1 MWENAFKSKVGVTM
15 TTQCRFFCRQVNP
28 VNSLTSN
35 LQGMSDIGS
44 GLTILSFEAELT
56 VNEKKLLYLRARYA
70 GLTFCGCAHAVFL
83 CKLVHSLKCIIKR
96 RTAAK
101 ELYASKGHGEL
112 SVGILGLGTLGK
124 QLLLCLLKKTT
135 IRPTQIKVSTR
146 NPAEECVPPGVE
158 CFFDNRCLA
167 AWADILFLCCLP
179 SHLDRICADLHS
191 HLQKHCLVYSFIT
204 AVPVNR
210 LAQRLGHSFV
220 LKPQYQVEACDTSD
234 LWLSYSRVTEA
245 LSDLSLIE
253 ASCPL
258 AMKGG
263 ITLGLKWVCGV
274 LYSLL
279 NICTNVCMGSSEALS
294 LINSMFAENSMNN
307 EPLKVESFI
316 ASPSFLHPNK
326 SFPWI
331 SLVDVQTKETPLLH
345 FVMNS
350 KPVQENIWTTYKSNL
365 KSTIK

>member
-1 MWENAFKSKVGVTM
+1 SYKIQICGSDVAKDKKVVVVQSCLRGKIVI
-15 TTQCRFFCRQVNP
+15 NP
-28 VNSLTSN
+28 ANHLDISLQIWLTSF
-35 LQGMSDIGS
+35 STS
-44 GLTILSFEAELT
+44 
-56 VNEKKLLYLRARYA
+56 
-70 GLTFCGCAHAVFL
+70 
-83 CKLVHSLKCIIKR
+83 
-96 RTAAK
+96 
-101 ELYASKGHGEL
+101 
-112 SVGILGLGTLGK
+112 SVTNV
-124 QLLLCLLKKTT
+124 C
-135 IRPTQIKVSTR
+135 VS
-146 NPAEECVPPGVE
+146 EECVPPGVE

-234 LWLSYSRVTEA
+234 LWLSFSRVTEA

-279 NICTNVCMGSSEALS
+279 NICTNVCLGSSEALS
-294 LINSMFAENSMNN
+294 LINSIFAENSMNN

-316 ASPSFLHPNK
+316 ASASFLHPNK

-331 SLVDVQTKETPLLH
+331 SLVDAQTKETPLLH

>member
-1 MWENAFKSKVGVTM
+1 
-15 TTQCRFFCRQVNP
+15 
-28 VNSLTSN
+28 
-35 LQGMSDIGS
+35 MSDIGS

-146 NPAEECVPPGVE
+146 NPAGMECVPPGVE

-234 LWLSYSRVTEA
+234 LWLSFSRVTEA

-279 NICTNVCMGSSEALS
+279 NICTNVCLGSSEALS
-294 LINSMFAENSMNN
+294 LINSIFAENSMNN
-307 EPLKVESFI
+307 DEGCEIQKEETITKGNIF
-316 ASPSFLHPNK
+316 FFTQQR

-331 SLVDVQTKETPLLH
+331 SLVDAQTKETPLLH